1 MLSRVADSLYWM
13 ARNIER
19 AENNSR
25 VLSARLINMLEA
37 SDTDAVAE
45 RDWEEVIE
53 ICASFS
59 DYKQEYST
67 FNPDTIVQY
76 LAFQEQNP
84 NSLANCIGYAR
95 DNAKSAREIIPHELW
110 ECLNECYWNS
120 IDVDRQYWNLKE
132 VDHLL
137 REIKLMSFTTQGVIE
152 SSMTRDETYTFI
164 QIGKWLE
171 RAEKTARILNVMC
184 EKARKEAENPEA
196 HHYYYWLA
204 ALQFVNGHDA
214 YLKKYPPTI
223 SAKDVLAFLITDGT
237 FPRSIQY
244 CVNHVW
250 DAVKD
255 MEGGKVS
262 HYSEELFDAIE
273 RVKIEFDEMKIKDL
287 QMHELGEF
295 LDQFQDHCNNIGRIF
310 SKTYYL
316 IEPADSS
323 VGVMTQFQN

>member
-37 SDTDAVAE
+37 SDSDAIAE

-53 ICASFS
+53 ICSSFA
-59 DYKQEYST
+59 DYEKEYST
-67 FNPDTIVQY
+67 FHPDTIVQY
-76 LAFQEQNP
+76 LAFQENNL
-84 NSLANCIGYAR
+84 NSLSNCISNAR
-95 DNAKSAREIIPHELW
+95 YNAKSTREIIPHELW

-132 VDHLL
+132 VDQLL
-137 REIKLMSFTTQGVIE
+137 RQIKLASFTSQGVIE
-152 SSMTRDETYTFI
+152 SSMMRDETYAFI

-184 EKARKEAENPEA
+184 EKSMREAENDNA
-196 HHYYYWLA
+196 DHHYYYWLA

-214 YLKKYPPTI
+214 YLKKNPPAITAR
-223 SAKDVLAFLITDGT
+223 SVLQFLISDPT
-237 FPRSIQY
+237 FPRSISY

-250 DAVKD
+250 DTVKEI
-255 MEGGKVS
+255 EGGKVS
-262 HYSEELFDAIE
+262 HYSEELFDALE
-273 RVKIEFDEMKIKDL
+273 RVKIEFDDVIINDL
-287 QMHELGEF
+287 KMEELGEF
-295 LDQFQDHCNNIGRIF
+295 LDQFQNYCNEIGAIF

-316 IEPADSS
+316 VEPEPAATMSQHQ
-323 VGVMTQFQN
+323 T